1 MMTWAVIAMV
11 AGLAWVVY
19 GPVLRRSSS
28 ARTLHFRN
36 GVCEE
41 NEIGVWKYL
50 RHLGLRRELGEGAVA
65 GGARQSTDG
74 RVRSLSAT
82 ASRRVLLDGLPDLG
96 TEPPAVRDSRRAR
109 GLLVQIRGHRDCS
122 GRRGPNSVL
131 NPSERIAARR
141 ILLQPDGLAGLEWLC
156 RICVTRPDRLSGL
169 ADPSA
174 PIARRDDPDGCYC
187 SDHAA

>member
-65 GGARQSTDG
+65 GGARQRIT
-74 RVRSLSAT
+74 RSDTRS
-82 ASRRVLLDGLPDLG
+82 SRLFW
-96 TEPPAVRDSRRAR
+96 
-109 GLLVQIRGHRDCS
+109 
-122 GRRGPNSVL
+122 
-131 NPSERIAARR
+131 PSWS
-141 ILLQPDGLAGLEWLC
+141 Q
-156 RICVTRPDRLSGL
+156 
-169 ADPSA
+169 
-174 PIARRDDPDGCYC
+174 
-187 SDHAA
+187 